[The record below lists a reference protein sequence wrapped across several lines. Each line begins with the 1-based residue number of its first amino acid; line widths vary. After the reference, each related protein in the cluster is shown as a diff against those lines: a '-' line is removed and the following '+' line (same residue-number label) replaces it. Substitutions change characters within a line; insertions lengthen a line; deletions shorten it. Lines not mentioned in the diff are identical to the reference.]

1 MTEDHLCYVLE
12 HLIGAMTGRELAY
25 PYTVEMYIR
34 KVEAFYM
41 AFIKIDYAKLDPV
54 CLKETLLDEAFFKAI
69 P

>member
-12 HLIGAMTGRELAY
+12 HLIGAMTGRELAD

-41 AFIKIDYAKLDPV
+41 AFIKIEVSEFPDSKKTSVSSLV
-54 CLKETLLDEAFFKAI
+54 SI
-69 P
+69 